1 MTSSLGDRLAAIL
14 TLSFILIAPF
24 IQPAWFLSII
34 VLLSSGVLFLIK
46 KTRYLAIA
54 MVPIAI
60 LYGIG
65 VLPLLIFSCTIV
77 ILVMGEMAFR
87 GTTERLFSYITYIT
101 AALVGCILVMFYLQT
116 FVPLVILF
124 GIVVAVLLKAIL
136 REREDALMIEALG
149 IAMTMILINELN
161 YQADI
166 TLIFLAVLVA
176 FGFGYSSYRLKT
188 ADVSGL
194 FSGALIGLI
203 LIVFADI
210 RWFLV
215 MLTFFILGSIC
226 TRYRYEYKQ
235 KMGVEQMHG
244 GARGYL
250 NVFANGSVSAAA
262 AVLWGISGEPMYLA
276 LFAGSVAT
284 ATADTMASEIGV
296 TGGDPYLIT
305 TFKKVPA
312 GTNGGITMIGEL
324 TALGGAVIISLFC
337 FLLGII
343 DMPMA
348 IVGIAAG
355 MVGTNIDSLVGALI
369 ENRGIIG
376 NAGTNIL
383 ATAGGGLFA
392 LLFYL

>member
-1 MTSSLGDRLAAIL
+1 MTSGLGDRLAAIL
-14 TLSFILIAPF
+14 TLSFVLIAPF
-24 IQPAWFLSII
+24 IQPAWILSII
-34 VLLSSGVLFLIK
+34 VLLCCGVLFLIK

-65 VLPLLIFSCTIV
+65 FIPLLIFSCTII
-77 ILVMGEMAFR
+77 ILVMGEIAF
-87 GTTERLFSYITYIT
+87 GEETERLLSYIAYIT
-101 AALVGCILVMFYLQT
+101 AALIGCTLVMFYLQT
-116 FVPLVILF
+116 FAPLVILF

-136 REREDALMIEALG
+136 GEREDALMIEALG
-149 IAMTMILINELN
+149 TAMTMILIDELN

-166 TLIFLAVLVA
+166 TLIFLAALIA

-194 FSGALIGLI
+194 FSGALIGII

-210 RWFLV
+210 SWFLV
-215 MLTFFILGSIC
+215 MLAFFMLGSIC
-226 TRYRYEYKQ
+226 TRYRYEYKLR
-235 KMGVEQMHG
+235 MGVEQMHG

-250 NVFANGSVSAAA
+250 NVFANGIVPAAS

-276 LFAGSVAT
+276 LFVGSVST

-305 TFKKVPA
+305 TFRKVEA
-312 GTNGGITMIGEL
+312 GTNGGVTMIGEVMGL
-324 TALGGAVIISLFC
+324 AGAAIISLVS
-337 FLLGII
+337 FLLGVI
-343 DMPMA
+343 DIPMA
-348 IVGIAAG
+348 LVCVAAG
-355 MVGTNIDSLVGALI
+355 FLGTNIDSYVGALI
-369 ENRGIIG
+369 ENKGIIG

-392 LLFYL
+392 LLFFL